1 MSPRKS
7 ITYIALF
14 ALLIAQLG
22 GAHGH
27 YCFDGQEPAFSVH
40 FDNMLGH
47 EEHDP
52 SEQGHNDTDMDL
64 GSQLLIKFFEA
75 DLSLL
80 LPSLFL
86 LFLLPSFGRW
96 YYLVSYTPTTRRR
109 PTAFLPPLRAPPGTR

>member
-1 MSPRKS
+1 MSLSKS
-7 ITYIALF
+7 IAYIALF
-14 ALLIAQLG
+14 ALLIVQLG

-40 FDNMLGH
+40 FDNLLGH

-64 GSQLLIKFFEA
+64 GSQSLIKFFKV

-80 LPSLFL
+80 LPALLL
-86 LFLLPSFGRW
+86 LFLLPLFGRW
-96 YYLVSYTPTTRRR
+96 QYLALYTSTGKRKPA
-109 PTAFLPPLRAPPGTR
+109 AFLPPLRAPPGAL